1 MNHWNSPF
9 QNQLTDWL
17 SRRTARTGVRRVIP
31 LAAAVASEI
40 GNVRNENQDRAIVA
54 NGWDIDG
61 NRFAVAAVADGI
73 GGMRDGAAC
82 AALALGTFVAVLN
95 QAARTGSFGS
105 EDLLHRAVF
114 AANDAVHSK
123 FRNEGGS
130 TLVAVLI
137 RPNYP
142 AVWLSVGD
150 SRVYVTSGNSL
161 VQVSVD
167 DTIAGQ
173 LGKKEDAEIEQ
184 SKLLQFIG
192 MGSDLEPHIEK
203 IYGDPDSSVILTTDG
218 VHYLDKSPGWLGR
231 IVFNSP
237 NPGVCV
243 KRLVELASWCGG
255 PDNATVAVIPM
266 NSSWGLDVKSSY
278 DCLEVW
284 DSFGELQLV
293 FESASRDT
301 LIKPRGETPR
311 PPVVTFAVAPI
322 ATAPRAGGGAPSSST
337 RKTSSQKTSSKEK
350 PVSVKKEKTPPK
362 KVKPEVPQLLMEFPN
377 KTN

>member
-1 MNHWNSPF
+1 MNHWNLPF

-54 NGWDIDG
+54 HGWDVDG
-61 NRFAVAAVADGI
+61 KRFAVAAVADGI
-73 GGMRDGAAC
+73 GGMRDGGAC
-82 AALALGTFVAVLN
+82 AALALGTFIAVLN
-95 QAARTGSFGS
+95 ESARTGSFGS

-114 AANDAVHSK
+114 AANEAVHSK

-130 TLVAVLI
+130 TLVAVLV

-142 AVWLSVGD
+142 VVWLSVGD
-150 SRVYVTSGNSL
+150 SRVYLTSGNSL
-161 VQVSVD
+161 VQVSID

-203 IYGDPDSSVILTTDG
+203 IYGDPESSVILTTDG
-218 VHYLDKSPGWLGR
+218 VHYLDKSPSWLGR
-231 IVFNSP
+231 IIFNSP
-237 NPGVCV
+237 DPGVCV

-255 PDNATVAVIPM
+255 PDNATVAVMPM
-266 NSSWGLDVKSSY
+266 SSSWDSDVKPSY

-293 FESASRDT
+293 FESASLDT
-301 LIKPRGETPR
+301 LIKSRRDISR
-311 PPVVTFAVAPI
+311 PPAVAYAAVPI
-322 ATAPRAGGGAPSSST
+322 ASAPRAGGGGASSA
-337 RKTSSQKTSSKEK
+337 RKASSQKTISREK
-350 PVSVKKEKTPPK
+350 PVSVKKEKTQQK
-362 KVKPEVPQLLMEFPN
+362 KVKSEVPQLLMEFPN
-377 KTN
+377 KNN